1 MLGKRTKREEQ
12 GLNLSFLD
20 VVCCGFGAVIL
31 LLVITKIHEP
41 VIIERSREELEGLI
55 LMLERELFEIR
66 GESSVLK
73 RDLEPLRA
81 EASERVRR
89 VDVTRREV
97 EEAED
102 RHFAARETAA
112 AGSDEAGNLLAA
124 RQSLTEEMERLLA
137 EYRPA
142 PNETTVGGIPV
153 DSEYI
158 IFVIDT
164 SGSMVGSAWQAVQ
177 RVVAET
183 LRVYPTVKGVQILN
197 DEGQYLFSSFAGKW
211 IPDSAVRRQ
220 SIIRAIANWQAYS
233 DSDPAEGIVEA
244 ITTFYDES
252 KKVSIYVFGD
262 DFSKGSAE
270 SLVRYV
276 ERINEADRFGN
287 CLVRIHAVGF
297 PVLLRGGWFEQA
309 SRFANLMRVPLRAQL
324 RHLRRPSPPSTSHA
338 TPSTLGTR
346 AWERGLGA
354 RASCPRRGRNALVP
368 RRDALLSAL
377 QAGGRVVVDGN
388 AVHQAMAVAE
398 IEHTLV
404 DGAAVVPEGHGILTP
419 GKPALKLGLGAV
431 AEQEIQQHTAF
442 FRLHPLDM

>member
-66 GESSVLK
+66 GESLVLK

-81 EASERVRR
+81 ETSERVRR

-137 EYRPA
+137 DYRPA

-164 SGSMVGSAWQAVQ
+164 SGSMTTNAWPAVQ

-183 LRVYPTVKGVQILN
+183 LRVYPTVKGVQVLN
-197 DEGQYLFSSFAGKW
+197 DEGQYLFSSFARKW

-233 DSDPAEGIVEA
+233 DSDPAKGIVEA
-244 ITTFYDES
+244 ITTFYDET

-276 ERINEADRFGN
+276 ERINEADQFGN

-297 PVLLRGGWFEQA
+297 PVLMLGGWFEQA
-309 SRFANLMRVPLRAQL
+309 SRFANLMRVLCERNCGTFVAL
-324 RHLRRPSPPSTSHA
+324 PS
-338 TPSTLGTR
+338 L
-346 AWERGLGA
+346 
-354 RASCPRRGRNALVP
+354 N
-368 RRDALLSAL
+368 
-377 QAGGRVVVDGN
+377 
-388 AVHQAMAVAE
+388 
-398 IEHTLV
+398 
-404 DGAAVVPEGHGILTP
+404 
-419 GKPALKLGLGAV
+419 
-431 AEQEIQQHTAF
+431 
-442 FRLHPLDM
+442 

>member
-31 LLVITKIHEP
+31 LLVITKINEP

-66 GESSVLK
+66 GESSVLR

-81 EASERVRR
+81 DTSERVKR

-102 RHFAARETAA
+102 RHFAAHETAA
-112 AGSDEAGNLLAA
+112 QGSDEAGNLLAA

-137 EYRPA
+137 EYKPA

-164 SGSMVGSAWQAVQ
+164 SGSMVGGAWQAVQ
-177 RVVAET
+177 RVVGET
-183 LRVYPTVKGVQILN
+183 LRVYPTVKGIQVLN
-197 DEGQYLFSSFAGKW
+197 DEGQYLFSSFARRW
-211 IPDSAVRRQ
+211 LPDSATRRQ

-233 DSDPAEGIVEA
+233 DSSPAEGIVEA
-244 ITTFYDES
+244 IATFYDET

-262 DFSKGSAE
+262 DFSQGSAE

-287 CLVRIHAVGF
+287 CLMRIHGVGF
-297 PVLLRGGWFEQA
+297 PVLLQGGAFGQA
-309 SRFANLMRVPLRAQL
+309 SRFANLMRVLCERNCGTFVALP
-324 RHLRRPSPPSTSHA
+324 
-338 TPSTLGTR
+338 TL
-346 AWERGLGA
+346 
-354 RASCPRRGRNALVP
+354 N
-368 RRDALLSAL
+368 
-377 QAGGRVVVDGN
+377 
-388 AVHQAMAVAE
+388 
-398 IEHTLV
+398 
-404 DGAAVVPEGHGILTP
+404 
-419 GKPALKLGLGAV
+419 
-431 AEQEIQQHTAF
+431 
-442 FRLHPLDM
+442 

>member
-81 EASERVRR
+81 ETSERVRR

-137 EYRPA
+137 DYRPA

-164 SGSMVGSAWQAVQ
+164 SGSMTTNAWPAVQ

-183 LRVYPTVKGVQILN
+183 LRVYPTVKGVQVLN
-197 DEGQYLFSSFAGKW
+197 DEGQYLFSSFARKW

-244 ITTFYDES
+244 ITTFYDET

-276 ERINEADRFGN
+276 ERINEADQFGN

-297 PVLLRGGWFEQA
+297 PVLMLGGWFEQA
-309 SRFANLMRVPLRAQL
+309 SRFANLMRVLCERNCGTFVAL
-324 RHLRRPSPPSTSHA
+324 PS
-338 TPSTLGTR
+338 L
-346 AWERGLGA
+346 
-354 RASCPRRGRNALVP
+354 N
-368 RRDALLSAL
+368 
-377 QAGGRVVVDGN
+377 
-388 AVHQAMAVAE
+388 
-398 IEHTLV
+398 
-404 DGAAVVPEGHGILTP
+404 
-419 GKPALKLGLGAV
+419 
-431 AEQEIQQHTAF
+431 
-442 FRLHPLDM
+442 

>member
-81 EASERVRR
+81 ETSERVRR

-112 AGSDEAGNLLAA
+112 QGSDEAGNLLAA

-164 SGSMVGSAWQAVQ
+164 SGSMVSWRLASGPAGGGRDPEGVPHGQGGADSQ
-177 RVVAET
+177 R
-183 LRVYPTVKGVQILN
+183 RR
-197 DEGQYLFSSFAGKW
+197 S
-211 IPDSAVRRQ
+211 IP
-220 SIIRAIANWQAYS
+220 
-233 DSDPAEGIVEA
+233 
-244 ITTFYDES
+244 
-252 KKVSIYVFGD
+252 VF
-262 DFSKGSAE
+262 
-270 SLVRYV
+270 LVRGQV
-276 ERINEADRFGN
+276 D
-287 CLVRIHAVGF
+287 
-297 PVLLRGGWFEQA
+297 
-309 SRFANLMRVPLRAQL
+309 SRFSRAPAIHHQGDCKL
-324 RHLRRPSPPSTSHA
+324 AGLFGFRPD
-338 TPSTLGTR
+338 
-346 AWERGLGA
+346 
-354 RASCPRRGRNALVP
+354 
-368 RRDALLSAL
+368 RRDSRSHHHLL
-377 QAGGRVVVDGN
+377 
-388 AVHQAMAVAE
+388 
-398 IEHTLV
+398 
-404 DGAAVVPEGHGILTP
+404 
-419 GKPALKLGLGAV
+419 
-431 AEQEIQQHTAF
+431 
-442 FRLHPLDM
+442 

>member
-66 GESSVLK
+66 GESLVLK

-81 EASERVRR
+81 ETSERVRR

-112 AGSDEAGNLLAA
+112 QGSDEAGNLLAA

-164 SGSMVGSAWQAVQ
+164 SGSMVSGAWQAVQ

-233 DSDPAEGIVEA
+233 DSDPTEGIVEA
-244 ITTFYDES
+244 ITTFYDET

-309 SRFANLMRVPLRAQL
+309 SRFANLMRVLCERNCGTFVALP
-324 RHLRRPSPPSTSHA
+324 
-338 TPSTLGTR
+338 TL
-346 AWERGLGA
+346 
-354 RASCPRRGRNALVP
+354 N
-368 RRDALLSAL
+368 
-377 QAGGRVVVDGN
+377 
-388 AVHQAMAVAE
+388 
-398 IEHTLV
+398 
-404 DGAAVVPEGHGILTP
+404 
-419 GKPALKLGLGAV
+419 
-431 AEQEIQQHTAF
+431 
-442 FRLHPLDM
+442 

>member
-81 EASERVRR
+81 ETSERVRR

-112 AGSDEAGNLLAA
+112 EGSDEAGNLLAA

-164 SGSMVGSAWQAVQ
+164 SGSMTQNAWQAVQ

-270 SLVRYV
+270 ALVRYV

-297 PVLLRGGWFEQA
+297 PVLMLGGWFEQA
-309 SRFANLMRVPLRAQL
+309 SRFANLMRVLCDRNCGTFVALP
-324 RHLRRPSPPSTSHA
+324 
-338 TPSTLGTR
+338 TL
-346 AWERGLGA
+346 
-354 RASCPRRGRNALVP
+354 N
-368 RRDALLSAL
+368 
-377 QAGGRVVVDGN
+377 
-388 AVHQAMAVAE
+388 
-398 IEHTLV
+398 
-404 DGAAVVPEGHGILTP
+404 
-419 GKPALKLGLGAV
+419 
-431 AEQEIQQHTAF
+431 
-442 FRLHPLDM
+442 

>member
-31 LLVITKIHEP
+31 LLVITKINEP

-66 GESSVLK
+66 GESSVLR

-81 EASERVRR
+81 DTSERVKR

-102 RHFAARETAA
+102 SHFAARETAA
-112 AGSDEAGNLLAA
+112 QGSDEAGNLLAA

-137 EYRPA
+137 EYKPA

-164 SGSMVGSAWQAVQ
+164 SGSMVGGAWQAVQ
-177 RVVAET
+177 RVVGET
-183 LRVYPTVKGVQILN
+183 LRVYPTVKGIQVLN
-197 DEGQYLFSSFAGKW
+197 DEGQYLFSSFARRW
-211 IPDSAVRRQ
+211 LPDSATRRQ

-233 DSDPAEGIVEA
+233 DSSPAEGIVEA
-244 ITTFYDES
+244 IATFYDET

-262 DFSKGSAE
+262 DFSQGSAE

-287 CLVRIHAVGF
+287 CLVRIHGVGF
-297 PVLLRGGWFEQA
+297 PVLLRGGAFEQA
-309 SRFANLMRVPLRAQL
+309 SRFANLMRVLCERNCGTFVALP
-324 RHLRRPSPPSTSHA
+324 
-338 TPSTLGTR
+338 TL
-346 AWERGLGA
+346 
-354 RASCPRRGRNALVP
+354 N
-368 RRDALLSAL
+368 
-377 QAGGRVVVDGN
+377 
-388 AVHQAMAVAE
+388 
-398 IEHTLV
+398 
-404 DGAAVVPEGHGILTP
+404 
-419 GKPALKLGLGAV
+419 
-431 AEQEIQQHTAF
+431 
-442 FRLHPLDM
+442 

>member
-1 MLGKRTKREEQ
+1 MLGNRAKREEQ

-81 EASERVRR
+81 ETSERVKR
-89 VDVTRREV
+89 VEVTRHEV

-112 AGSDEAGNLLAA
+112 EGSNEAGNLLAA

-137 EYRPA
+137 DYKPA

-164 SGSMVGSAWQAVQ
+164 SGSMVGGAWQAVQ
-177 RVVAET
+177 RMVAET
-183 LRVYPTVKGVQILN
+183 LRVYPTVKGIQVLN
-197 DEGQYLFSSFAGKW
+197 DEGQYLFSSFARKW
-211 IPDSAVRRQ
+211 IPDSVSRRQ
-220 SIIRAIANWQAYS
+220 SIVRAIANWQAYS
-233 DSDPAEGIVEA
+233 DSSPAEGIVEA

-252 KKVSIYVFGD
+252 KKVSIYVMGD
-262 DFSKGSAE
+262 DFQRGSAE

-276 ERINEADRFGN
+276 ERINEADHFGN
-287 CLVRIHAVGF
+287 CLVRIHGVGF
-297 PVLLRGGWFEQA
+297 PVLLQGGAFGQA
-309 SRFANLMRVPLRAQL
+309 SRFANLMRVLCERNCGTFVALP
-324 RHLRRPSPPSTSHA
+324 
-338 TPSTLGTR
+338 TL
-346 AWERGLGA
+346 
-354 RASCPRRGRNALVP
+354 N
-368 RRDALLSAL
+368 
-377 QAGGRVVVDGN
+377 
-388 AVHQAMAVAE
+388 
-398 IEHTLV
+398 
-404 DGAAVVPEGHGILTP
+404 
-419 GKPALKLGLGAV
+419 
-431 AEQEIQQHTAF
+431 
-442 FRLHPLDM
+442 

>member
-81 EASERVRR
+81 ETSERVRR

-112 AGSDEAGNLLAA
+112 EGSDEAGNLLAA

-164 SGSMVGSAWQAVQ
+164 SGSMTTNAWPAVQ

-297 PVLLRGGWFEQA
+297 PVLLRGGAFGQA
-309 SRFANLMRVPLRAQL
+309 SRFANLMRVLCERNCGTFVALP
-324 RHLRRPSPPSTSHA
+324 
-338 TPSTLGTR
+338 TL
-346 AWERGLGA
+346 
-354 RASCPRRGRNALVP
+354 N
-368 RRDALLSAL
+368 
-377 QAGGRVVVDGN
+377 
-388 AVHQAMAVAE
+388 
-398 IEHTLV
+398 
-404 DGAAVVPEGHGILTP
+404 
-419 GKPALKLGLGAV
+419 
-431 AEQEIQQHTAF
+431 
-442 FRLHPLDM
+442 